1 MQKAIIGKKIG
12 MTQIFD
18 EKGNV
23 VPVTVVEAGPC
34 PVTQKKT
41 LENDGYES
49 VQLGFQDVK
58 VERLTKPLKGHF
70 AKANA
75 PFKKHLKEFRLEES
89 TLKVGD
95 EVVTIGGILGK
106 VVSVKDETVVLET
119 GADRNKIRFTKAA
132 IATNAS
138 ANARAQADKEAKEA
152 AKAKE
157 KAAKKEGKKKD

>member
-1 MQKAIIGKKIG
+1 MDFAILLNTASGASASGQGAALGSSGFMIVILLFFVVYMWMMSRREKK
-12 MTQIFD
+12 
-18 EKGNV
+18 NR
-23 VPVTVVEAGPC
+23 
-34 PVTQKKT
+34 
-41 LENDGYES
+41 N
-49 VQLGFQDVK
+49 
-58 VERLTKPLKGHF
+58 
-70 AKANA
+70 
-75 PFKKHLKEFRLEES
+75 EEQ
-89 TLKVGD
+89 TMRDNLKVGD

-138 ANARAQADKEAKEA
+138 AQADKEAKEA

>member
-1 MQKAIIGKKIG
+1 MIVILLFFVVYMWMMSRREKKSR
-12 MTQIFD
+12 
-18 EKGNV
+18 N
-23 VPVTVVEAGPC
+23 
-34 PVTQKKT
+34 
-41 LENDGYES
+41 
-49 VQLGFQDVK
+49 
-58 VERLTKPLKGHF
+58 
-70 AKANA
+70 
-75 PFKKHLKEFRLEES
+75 EEQAMRDS
-89 TLKVGD
+89 LKVGD

-157 KAAKKEGKKKD
+157 KAAKKDAKKKD

>member
-1 MQKAIIGKKIG
+1 MCQTQYILEVTHYGFRTFTEHRFRRVRRMSRREKK
-12 MTQIFD
+12 
-18 EKGNV
+18 NR
-23 VPVTVVEAGPC
+23 
-34 PVTQKKT
+34 
-41 LENDGYES
+41 N
-49 VQLGFQDVK
+49 
-58 VERLTKPLKGHF
+58 
-70 AKANA
+70 
-75 PFKKHLKEFRLEES
+75 EEQ
-89 TLKVGD
+89 TMRDNLKVGD

-157 KAAKKEGKKKD
+157 KVAKKEGKKKD

>member
-1 MQKAIIGKKIG
+1 MDFAILLNTASGASASGQGAALGSSVFMIVILLFFVVYMWMMSRREKK
-12 MTQIFD
+12 
-18 EKGNV
+18 NR
-23 VPVTVVEAGPC
+23 
-34 PVTQKKT
+34 
-41 LENDGYES
+41 N
-49 VQLGFQDVK
+49 
-58 VERLTKPLKGHF
+58 
-70 AKANA
+70 
-75 PFKKHLKEFRLEES
+75 EEQ
-89 TLKVGD
+89 TMRDNLKVGD